1 MQAIIFIG
9 IQASGKSSFYFERFS
24 NSHLR
29 LNLDMLKT
37 RNRETILLNACITAK
52 QPIVI
57 DNTNATKED
66 RKRYIEKLKQGHFQV
81 IGYYF
86 KSSIGECLHRNN
98 LRKDAERIP
107 EIGIKATY
115 NKLELPEYSEGF
127 DELYYV
133 SIGEEGFKAEG
144 WKNEV

>member
-1 MQAIIFIG
+1 MEAIIFIG

-24 NSHLR
+24 NSHIR

-66 RKRYIEKLKQGHFQV
+66 RKRYVEKLKHSRFQI

-86 KSSIGECLHRNN
+86 ESSIEACLRRNN
-98 LRKDAERIP
+98 KRKGTERIP
-107 EIGIKATY
+107 SIGIKGTY

-127 DELYYV
+127 DKLYYV
-133 SIGEEGFKAEG
+133 SIGEDGFKTEG